1 MPMGRGRRTFEP
13 AANLLAVT
21 YDENAL
27 AGTRTAV
34 AAREQ
39 RGGMSLVREF
49 DYANTHVATRIVRV
63 TSGTLAAAQA
73 ALQGTPGV
81 KSIGRTGYRIP
92 ALSVTTPYFPND
104 PYFRGFSINAPLY
117 ESAAVPGQWDKHVE
131 RLEDAFAYSQMGN
144 GSGIVNA
151 SALGSSN
158 IKIAIIDTGE
168 DTTHPEL
175 ASKIVYTKC
184 FISDP
189 NNVQSSSN
197 FETDPQGHGTDV
209 AGIAA
214 ADSNNALGF
223 SGSGGN
229 AVIYGYRVFP
239 TPDDNC
245 TSDTTTDDQCA
256 ASTTDIASA
265 IVDATAQHVNVISM
279 SLGGGGGSANAACTN
294 GQDPDPN
301 EAAAVA
307 NAIAAGIVI
316 VASSGNDGGSPI
328 AAPACDTGVI
338 AAGATSIAD
347 GQPNG
352 FGNSNGSSSAPNE
365 YVASYSDYD
374 TTGTTVNSP
383 NAWGIVAPG
392 GDPVSD
398 NDQDDLHWV
407 LNIWTNTPFDS
418 NFSADGTS
426 TCETTDYNSVSNQVD
441 CQVFIAGTSMAA
453 PNVAGAAALILS
465 VNSSYQSASAMKTL
479 LCETADDIQD
489 SHEGCG
495 RLDIYRAMAKALNDP
510 SPPNAR
516 AVP

>member
-1 MPMGRGRRTFEP
+1 MPMGRGGRAFEP

-21 YDENAL
+21 YDANAL
-27 AGTRTAV
+27 SSTRTAV

-39 RGGMSLVREF
+39 RNGLSLVREF

-63 TSGTLAAAQA
+63 TTGTLAAAQA

-81 KSIGRTGYRIP
+81 KSVGRTGYRLR
-92 ALSVTTPYFPND
+92 ALSVTTPYFPDD
-104 PYFRGFSINAPLY
+104 PYFQGFTAPAPLY
-117 ESAAVPGQWDKHVE
+117 ESYSVPGQWDKHVE
-131 RLEDAFAYSQMGN
+131 RLEDAFAYGKSGN
-144 GSGIVNA
+144 NSGIVNA
-151 SALGSSN
+151 NALGSSS

-175 ASKIVYTKC
+175 ASKIKYTKC
-184 FISDP
+184 FVSDP
-189 NNVQSSSN
+189 NGVQSSSD

-214 ADSNNALGF
+214 ADTNNSLGF
-223 SGSGGN
+223 TGSGGN

-245 TSDTTTDDQCA
+245 VSDTTTDDQCG

-265 IVDATAQHVNVISM
+265 IADATTQHVNVISM
-279 SLGGGGGSANAACTN
+279 SLGGGGGSQNDACTN
-294 GQDPDPN
+294 GVDPDPN

-307 NAIAAGIVI
+307 NAIAANIVI

-352 FGNSNGSSSAPNE
+352 TGSSNGSSSSPNE

-374 TTGTTVNSP
+374 VPGATVNSAS
-383 NAWGIVAPG
+383 AWGIVAPG
-392 GDPVSD
+392 GDPASDSD
-398 NDQDDLHWV
+398 NDDLHWIT
-407 LNIWTNTPFDS
+407 NIWTTTPFDD
-418 NFSADGTS
+418 NFSANGSSPCTA
-426 TCETTDYNSVSNQVD
+426 DYNSVSGTVD
-441 CQVFIAGTSMAA
+441 CQVLIAGTSMAA

-479 LCETADDIQD
+479 LCETADDIAD
-489 SHEGCG
+489 PNEGCG
-495 RLDIYRAMAKALNDP
+495 RLDVYRAMAKALNDP
-510 SPPNAR
+510 SPPSAR
-516 AVP
+516 AIP